1 MGKFLMY
8 AVTIIPRIK
17 TVCVVNSTYLR
28 FEIIWLGKLYK
39 VDAK

>member
-1 MGKFLMY
+1 MGKVLMLIL
-8 AVTIIPRIK
+8 TIFPRIRS
-17 TVCVVNSTYLR
+17 VSLVNLTYLH